1 MNNHNTQTNLVVEIN
16 VGLGMIVWWWT
27 THEEI
32 KQHSKCPVGTRSV
45 SWMVSDMVTNTMDVM
60 NDNVP
65 NDHGSIMLEEA
76 AMLRHMGLQL
86 LDMLQRVKHV
96 LDNFG
101 SVMVGKCAQ
110 MVVAECVLPRING
123 TQCRMFHQ
131 LQMTNVCVLWKF
143 FFGRRWCIVVLC
155 LSDKMSHV

>member
-45 SWMVSDMVTNTMDVM
+45 FWMVSDMVTNTMDVM

-86 LDMLQRVKHV
+86 LDMLRRVKHV

-101 SVMVGKCAQ
+101 SVLVCMCVEV
-110 MVVAECVLPRING
+110 VVAERILPWIDG
-123 TQCRMFHQ
+123 TEVGMFHR
-131 LQMTNVCVLWKF
+131 LQETKF
-143 FFGRRWCIVVLC
+143 
-155 LSDKMSHV
+155 

>member
-1 MNNHNTQTNLVVEIN
+1 
-16 VGLGMIVWWWT
+16 
-27 THEEI
+27 
-32 KQHSKCPVGTRSV
+32 
-45 SWMVSDMVTNTMDVM
+45 MVSDMVANTMDVM

-86 LDMLQRVKHV
+86 LDMLRRVKHV

-110 MVVAECVLPRING
+110 MVVAECVLPGING
-123 TQCRMFHQ
+123 TQCRMFH
-131 LQMTNVCVLWKF
+131 
-143 FFGRRWCIVVLC
+143 
-155 LSDKMSHV
+155 